1 MFERFLAFLRELTG
15 EDAAAPGLG
24 SDHPAVAAAALLFL
38 VMDADGER
46 AESERR
52 ILEEEIAATYDV
64 HGESLA
70 QVIAAGEK
78 AEQESVDLYVFTSV
92 LNQHLDQKGR
102 IEFIAMMWEIVF
114 ADGVRTELEDNIVWR
129 VAELLHVE
137 RADRIRLRREI
148 ERRLPDTAGKEN
160 EVETD

>member
-64 HGESLA
+64 HGETLA

-102 IEFIAMMWEIVF
+102 IEFVAMMWEIVF

-148 ERRLPDTAGKEN
+148 EQRLPDTAGKEN